1 MENKVTIS
9 IWEYEQFIKA
19 SEKIR
24 IIERMLEQQGYVSVD
39 DVKAVLGI
47 ADKKKTVAAKA
58 EVVLDA

>member
-9 IWEYEQFIKA
+9 IWEYEAFVKA

-24 IIERMLEQQGYVSVD
+24 VMERLLEQKDYISPD
-39 DVKAVLGI
+39 EVKAVLGI
-47 ADKKKTVAAKA
+47 ADKKKLAVAKN

>member
-9 IWEYEQFIKA
+9 IWEYEGFVKA

-24 IIERMLEQQGYVSVD
+24 VLERLLEQKDYISPD
-39 DVKAVLGI
+39 EVKAVLGI
-47 ADKKKTVAAKA
+47 ADKKKTAVAKN

>member
-24 IIERMLEQQGYVSVD
+24 VLERLLEQKDYISPD
-39 DVKAVLGI
+39 EVKAVLGI
-47 ADKKKTVAAKA
+47 ADKKKTARA
-58 EVVLDA
+58 EVVAEV

>member
-9 IWEYEQFIKA
+9 IWEYETFVKA

-24 IIERMLEQQGYVSVD
+24 VMERLLEQKDYISPD
-39 DVKAVLGI
+39 EVKAVLGI